1 MPHKVKYA
9 GGALGAFHRE
19 LMGEPIDFGAFRIG
33 SFAPEWI
40 EEARKIWLNRFHT
53 EFRSVQI
60 MNRFLEEIL
69 GAGDP
74 LDVYAGAV
82 DMVQDEIRHAALC
95 AEMCR
100 ALGQDPVFPAPLV
113 MPIPAGY
120 LEAPMAERALSTAI
134 TMLGISETLSSGFIV
149 DLQERCKEPV
159 VRDVLDRTMEDE
171 EGHHGFGWDYIKSSL
186 GRFPKETLGDWRYL
200 VQQTLAPHHQFAEQT
215 LRDLPP
221 AKRHLDAWPDE
232 EYIPLGMFSPQR
244 QSLVFVRTFEHDLA
258 PKLRELSLLS

>member
-1 MPHKVKYA
+1 MSHKAKYA
-9 GGALGAFHRE
+9 GGALGAFHHE
-19 LMGEPIDFGAFRIG
+19 LMGDPILFETFRTDK
-33 SFAPEWI
+33 FASGWL

-82 DMVQDEIRHAALC
+82 DMVQDEIRHAVLC

-100 ALGQDPVFPAPLV
+100 ALGQDPVFPTPLV
-113 MPIPAGY
+113 MPLPTGY
-120 LEAPMAERALSTAI
+120 IQAPMAERALSTAI

-159 VRDVLDRTMEDE
+159 VRDVLARTMEDE
-171 EGHHGFGWDYIKSSL
+171 EGHHGFGWAYIKASL
-186 GRFPKETLGDWRYL
+186 GRFPKETLADWRYL
-200 VQQTLAPHHQFAEQT
+200 VQQTLAPHHQFVEQT

-221 AKRHLDAWPDE
+221 TQKHLDAWPDE

-244 QSLVFVRTFEHDLA
+244 QALVFLRTFEHALA
-258 PKLRELSLLS
+258 PKLREMSLL